1 MNNIIFIETTDNF
14 PYKFTAN
21 NSKVK
26 LLANGLIKAGNKVQI
41 INNLRGSEISSI
53 PYTKGNDQNIQY
65 FTFPLYSTQRFG
77 IFKNLY
83 QQGKILKTLKRE
95 NEKNIIIMGQPYLL
109 LFLIEVIRYRF
120 MGFKIGV
127 TKTEWPSDIKT
138 IKGLKRLDYI
148 ISDKIFGYFI
158 DFIFPISS
166 FIEEKCKKFHKP
178 MFRIPILAS
187 FPPYNTKILPKKYFL
202 LCSTL
207 AYMENIKLAIDSFN
221 IFQQKSNISYRL
233 KLILSGNKSQI
244 DNIQKYINTYPNL
257 NIDIYQ
263 QIPYITLLKLYSEAE
278 GLLIPLQNTNQDKAR
293 FSQKIAEYI
302 STGRPIITNNV
313 GDIQIY
319 FKHKVNAYIAESYD
333 KKTFSEIMKDISLN
347 PEEATQIGKQGYLT
361 GVEYFDN
368 INFGQKL
375 NTFLHSQFI

>member
-207 AYMENIKLAIDSFN
+207 AIV
-221 IFQQKSNISYRL
+221 R
-233 KLILSGNKSQI
+233 
-244 DNIQKYINTYPNL
+244 
-257 NIDIYQ
+257 
-263 QIPYITLLKLYSEAE
+263 
-278 GLLIPLQNTNQDKAR
+278 
-293 FSQKIAEYI
+293 
-302 STGRPIITNNV
+302 
-313 GDIQIY
+313 
-319 FKHKVNAYIAESYD
+319 
-333 KKTFSEIMKDISLN
+333 
-347 PEEATQIGKQGYLT
+347 
-361 GVEYFDN
+361 
-368 INFGQKL
+368 
-375 NTFLHSQFI
+375 